1 MRLSN
6 SYLKSQLF
14 EKLATEP
21 INREDKYIHDK
32 LRKWKE
38 RIKTNFPGHDVPH
51 DVYCNAT

>member
-1 MRLSN
+1 MRLGN